1 MFAPAKIDREIA
13 AKLNAAI
20 NEIVREPATEARLRT
35 FSMQPHQRSLADTER
50 YFESEMAKW
59 GTMVRAV
66 GLSVE

>member
-1 MFAPAKIDREIA
+1 
-13 AKLNAAI
+13 
-20 NEIVREPATEARLRT
+20 
-35 FSMQPHQRSLADTER
+35 MQPHQRSLADTER